1 MQIGVLL
8 TVLLL
13 DFFESTAEDGFELD
27 VVGVVDV
34 YLVGEGLVEVD
45 KRLVEV
51 DEGLVVVDVQVDGGL
66 VVVDVQVVV
75 IGEWLDA
82 GGDVEMG
89 VIGWDVDVG
98 GLVTGI

>member
-8 TVLLL
+8 AVLLM
-13 DFFESTAEDGFELD
+13 FFCESTAENGLELD
-27 VVGVVDV
+27 VVDVVDV
-34 YLVGEGLVEVD
+34 YV
-45 KRLVEV
+45 V
-51 DEGLVVVDVQVDGGL
+51 DEGL

>member
-1 MQIGVLL
+1 MTEQIGVLL

-34 YLVGEGLVEVD
+34 YVVGEGLVEVD
-45 KRLVEV
+45 EGLVEV
-51 DEGLVVVDVQVDGGL
+51 DEGLVVVDVQV
-66 VVVDVQVVV
+66 VA

-82 GGDVEMG
+82 GG
-89 VIGWDVDVG
+89 
-98 GLVTGI
+98 LPKLS

>member
-1 MQIGVLL
+1 MQIGALLPVLL
-8 TVLLL
+8 V
-13 DFFESTAEDGFELD
+13 DFCEGTAEDGLELD
-27 VVGVVDV
+27 VVDVVDV
-34 YLVGEGLVEVD
+34 YVVGEGLVEVD
-45 KRLVEV
+45 EGLVEV
-51 DEGLVVVDVQVDGGL
+51 DEGL